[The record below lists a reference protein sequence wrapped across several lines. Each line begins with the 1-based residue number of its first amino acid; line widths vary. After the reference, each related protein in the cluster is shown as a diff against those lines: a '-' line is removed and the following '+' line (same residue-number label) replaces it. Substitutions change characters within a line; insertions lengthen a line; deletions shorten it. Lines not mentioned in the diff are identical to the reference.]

1 MSYVFINALK
11 INELLSRILAAAG
24 SVDYLFF
31 SCMAYFFIERY
42 GRRRIFMC
50 SAAACCMCW
59 VIIAICL
66 AISDSGQGDPYKLG
80 IVAVSFFFVFFSSF
94 GMGVLGVPW

>member
-1 MSYVFINALK
+1 
-11 INELLSRILAAAG
+11 
-24 SVDYLFF
+24 
-31 SCMAYFFIERY
+31 
-42 GRRRIFMC
+42 MC

-80 IVAVSFFFVFFSSF
+80 IVAVSFFFVFFASF